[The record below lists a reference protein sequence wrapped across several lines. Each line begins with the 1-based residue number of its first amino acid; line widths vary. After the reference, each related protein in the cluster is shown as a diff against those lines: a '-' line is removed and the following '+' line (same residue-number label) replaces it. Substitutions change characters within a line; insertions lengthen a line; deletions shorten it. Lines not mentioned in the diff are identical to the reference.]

1 MGFIDHQV
9 IAVGCTN
16 HCKDVLATADGFF
29 FAKHHQSIKVM
40 TFYVHPQLSIVY
52 ITYISYHLVI

>member
-16 HCKDVLATADGFF
+16 PCKDVLATADVFF
-29 FAKHHQSIKVM
+29 RKTPPK
-40 TFYVHPQLSIVY
+40 
-52 ITYISYHLVI
+52 